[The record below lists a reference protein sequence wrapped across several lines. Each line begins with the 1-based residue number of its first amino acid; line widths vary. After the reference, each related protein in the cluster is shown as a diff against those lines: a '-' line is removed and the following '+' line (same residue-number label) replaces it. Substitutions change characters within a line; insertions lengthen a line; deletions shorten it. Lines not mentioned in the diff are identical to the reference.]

1 MADIAQ
7 WISYSD
13 DPQAF
18 IMQMVV
24 LCLSILVGLSKG
36 VQFSIVSKLE
46 KTINQILEHLQP
58 EKSRDFGLQFV

>member
-36 VQFSIVSKLE
+36 VQFIIFSNLE
-46 KTINQILEHLQP
+46 KTINQILEHLP
-58 EKSRDFGLQFV
+58 EKTLGCNVVLT